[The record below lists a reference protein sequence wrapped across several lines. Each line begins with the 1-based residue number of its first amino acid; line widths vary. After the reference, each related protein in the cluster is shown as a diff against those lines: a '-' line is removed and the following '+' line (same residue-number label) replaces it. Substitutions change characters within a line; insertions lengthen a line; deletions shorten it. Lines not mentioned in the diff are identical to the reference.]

1 MSAIEIRACRD
12 EDEAKRALG
21 PISHYFGT
29 GPEPSWVDRILP
41 LSSPDR
47 FHAAWDGD
55 TAVGG
60 AGVFPLELTVP
71 GGVVPTCGTTTVGV
85 LPTHRRRGILSGL
98 MRAQLDDA
106 HERGEPLAALWSS
119 EAAIYGRYG
128 FGVASLQ
135 GSIDIERRYVSLRSR
150 AGRGTVRL
158 VGAEEALVLIPP
170 IHDEA
175 RRSIPGMFARSPS
188 WWELRRMS
196 DAESQRQGG
205 GELVRAVL
213 EVDGRPAGYALYRV
227 HTNFEHGSSTGH
239 VDVIEAL
246 AATPEATHALWQF
259 LLEIDWLPSLRC
271 NLIPQDHPL
280 FLLVA
285 EARRLRYTA
294 GDGLWVRLLDVGA
307 ALSARSY
314 ADDGRIVFDVRDGF
328 CPWNEGRWVLT
339 GGRAERTDADP
350 DLRLD
355 VADLATPY
363 LGGFTFA
370 QLARALRVEEL
381 TAGAIAR
388 ADALFRSDRA
398 PWCPEIF

>member
-1 MSAIEIRACRD
+1 MIEIRACSD
-12 EDEAKRALG
+12 EAEAKRSLG
-21 PISHYFGT
+21 PISHYFGG
-29 GPEPSWVDRILP
+29 GPEPEWAERILP
-41 LSSPDR
+41 LSTPER
-47 FHAAWDGD
+47 FHVAWDGD
-55 TAVGG
+55 SAVGG

-106 HERGEPLAALWSS
+106 HERGEPLAALWAS
-119 EAAIYGRYG
+119 EGGIYGRYG

-135 GSIDIERRYVSLRSR
+135 GSFDIERNHAALRDP
-150 AGRGTVRL
+150 AGPAEIRL
-158 VGAEEALVLIPP
+158 VGAEDALDLISP

-175 RRSIPGMFARSPS
+175 RGSIPGTFARSRA
-188 WWELRRMS
+188 WWELRRMADS
-196 DAESQRQGG
+196 EGMRQGG

-213 EVDGRPAGYALYRV
+213 EIDGRPAGYALYRV
-227 HTNFEHGSSTGH
+227 HADFEHGSSTGH
-239 VDVIEAL
+239 VHVIEAL
-246 AATPEATHALWQF
+246 AATPQATHALWQF
-259 LLEIDWLPSLRC
+259 LLGIDWLRSLRAF
-271 NLIPQDHPL
+271 LVPHDHPL
-280 FLLVA
+280 FLLAA
-285 EARRLRYTA
+285 ESRRLNYRT

-314 ADDGRIVFDVRDGF
+314 AGEERVVLDVRDEF
-328 CPWNEGRWVLT
+328 CPWNEGRWALE
-339 GGRAERTDADP
+339 GGAAERTDAEP
-350 DLRLD
+350 DLRLA

-370 QLARALRVEEL
+370 DLARACRVEEL

-388 ADALFRSDRA
+388 ADALFRTDRA